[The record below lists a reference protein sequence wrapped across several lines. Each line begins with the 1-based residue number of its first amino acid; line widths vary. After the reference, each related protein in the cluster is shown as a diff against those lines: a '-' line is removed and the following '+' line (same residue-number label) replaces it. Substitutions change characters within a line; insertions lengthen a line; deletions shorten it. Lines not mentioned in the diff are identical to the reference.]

1 MLVKRTE
8 HPKRDRAN
16 HPVPGTPTPI
26 KLPDGSS
33 EQHRQPLPE
42 TPKVGSQDAPG
53 G

>member
-1 MLVKRTE
+1 MLEKRTE
-8 HPKRDRAN
+8 HPNRERAN
-16 HPVPGTPTPI
+16 PPVPGAPTPI

-33 EQHRQPLPE
+33 EHRQPLPE